1 MKNIDFMEVYA
12 WFLVVLGIVV
22 LIGGVIEIY

>member
-1 MKNIDFMEVYA
+1 MKKINFMEVYA